1 MSLTIKVNER
11 GTLTLP
17 KKLRKKL
24 GLTGKGE
31 IIADER
37 EEGIILRAGETFPL
51 EIYSKERLEEFH
63 RSNEEELEGY
73 GLE

>member
-1 MSLTIKVNER
+1 MSLVIKINER

-17 KKLRKKL
+17 KSLRKKL

-31 IIADER
+31 IIADEG